1 MRAVPWWPPE
11 ALAAQYP
18 VTNQAVTK
26 QARSMSQVV
35 EQLAELTAFR
45 DRDVVDTTL
54 AGALRDLL
62 RPRQVAIH
70 RCVGDD
76 HDRRW
81 LTRARLNIGDLVAS
95 ADSLWTE
102 LHDLPRLEDHPAR
115 LQALQ
120 QQASVSVAGA
130 PHVTIFPLTTD
141 RDVVG
146 VLELLTDDAMDASSH
161 RLVGS
166 ILRIY
171 RNFQALLDYSER
183 DTLTGL
189 LNRKTFDEAFYKLS
203 SNPPVD
209 ADQAP
214 QDVPASERRVALASL
229 PHYIGVIDI
238 DHFKSVNDNYGH
250 LIGDEVLLL
259 LSRLMRSVFR
269 FHDRLYRFGGEEFVV
284 LMRCAGDAE
293 AAIALERLRATVHA
307 FVFPQ
312 VGTISISVGF
322 TAIKTGDTPSTAF
335 ERADRA
341 VYWAKTHGRNQVC
354 SHAALVAS
362 GELADDSKVGDVELF

>member
-1 MRAVPWWPPE
+1 
-11 ALAAQYP
+11 
-18 VTNQAVTK
+18 
-26 QARSMSQVV
+26 MSQVV

-54 AGALRDLL
+54 AAALRDLL
-62 RPRQVAIH
+62 HPRQVAIH
-70 RCVGDD
+70 RCVGED
-76 HDRRW
+76 HNRRW
-81 LTRARLNIGDLVAS
+81 LTRARLSGNDLVAT

-102 LHDLPRLEDHPAR
+102 LHDLPRLADFPAR

-120 QQASVSVAGA
+120 QQAPVAVAGE
-130 PHVTIFPLTTD
+130 PQVTVFPLTTD

-146 VLELLTDDAMDASSH
+146 VLELLTDAPLDATSH

-203 SNPPVD
+203 ASLAGPGPGAQSDPSGGPPG
-209 ADQAP
+209 
-214 QDVPASERRVALASL
+214 SERRSAPGTL
-229 PHYIGVIDI
+229 PYYIGVIDI
-238 DHFKSVNDNYGH
+238 DHFKLVNDNYGH

-269 FHDRLYRFGGEEFVV
+269 FYDQLYRFGGEEFVV

-293 AAIALERLRATVHA
+293 AAIAFERLRATVHA
-307 FVFPQ
+307 FAFPQ

-322 TAIKTGDTPSTAF
+322 TALKPGDTPSTAF

-362 GELADDSKVGDVELF
+362 GDMADDSKVGDVELF